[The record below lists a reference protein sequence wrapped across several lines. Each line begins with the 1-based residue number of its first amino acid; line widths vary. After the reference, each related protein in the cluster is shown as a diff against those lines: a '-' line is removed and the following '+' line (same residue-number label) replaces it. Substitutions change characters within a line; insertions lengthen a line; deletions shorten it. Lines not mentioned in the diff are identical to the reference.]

1 MNDRKK
7 ELIEILKEESKSS
20 LNRYTLLENKIDF
33 GHEFAIV
40 LSQSVEG
47 IKRYYPTKKY
57 EVVLDMVCFKEII
70 DYLEN
75 LTLTYQDI
83 LFIQKIPFEDFTL
96 LDEFLL
102 YHDYRPQ
109 LVLDYASR
117 IEQQKEKGKIVDR
130 IKEEI
135 DNSSSTYS
143 LKALDELILGS
154 HLEEIQEYA
163 KEKNIEITYK

>member
-1 MNDRKK
+1 MKDRKQ
-7 ELIEILKEESKSS
+7 ELIERLKEESTTSK
-20 LNRYTLLENKIDF
+20 NRYTLLENKIEF

-40 LSQSVEG
+40 LSSAVEG
-47 IKRYYPTKKY
+47 IKRYYPSKKY
-57 EVVLDMVCFKEII
+57 EVVLDTVCFKEII
-70 DYLEN
+70 NYLEK

-96 LDEFLL
+96 LDAFLL

-117 IEQQKEKGKIVDR
+117 IEQQKVNKTIVDR

-135 DNSSSTYS
+135 DKASSTYS
-143 LKALDELILGS
+143 LKALDELVLGS

-163 KEKNIEITYK
+163 KEKNIEIIYK